1 MDQSFHKTVSRSKMT
16 GNKFRLADSKILD
29 SLQNTFQKKNS
40 TSVSILPKL
49 KESILLQN
57 SKALEALANQVKT
70 LKKEYN
76 NLMDKK

>member
-1 MDQSFHKTVSRSKMT
+1 MEQSLYKTVSRSKMA
-16 GNKFRLADSKILD
+16 GNKFRLTDSKILD

-49 KESILLQN
+49 KESILFQN
-57 SKALEALANQVKT
+57 SKALEALANQVKN

-76 NLMDKK
+76 SLMGKK